1 MIIDKTQQPLA
12 ICGWGCRQVSL
23 QQFQKTTNEKGKNN
37 QYEDKWHS
45 RESLSLFY
53 FIFFTKDQPA
63 SHKSFI
69 VALLFC
75 FYKLWLRTRSLRRQ
89 LSLTVTY
96 CTPSPSVTLL
106 CVSQSSVLP
115 HTQTYK
121 HKLLA
126 CGAPVIFL
134 VNVVYRI
141 CRAAACKWKVARL
154 TRLAIC
160 IW

>member
-1 MIIDKTQQPLA
+1 MWVRLWAGLPPTDSKKQQIKKEKT
-12 ICGWGCRQVSL
+12 ISME
-23 QQFQKTTNEKGKNN
+23 TNGIFT
-37 QYEDKWHS
+37 
-45 RESLSLFY
+45 ESLGL
-53 FIFFTKDQPA
+53 IFFSKDQPA
-63 SHKSFI
+63 SHKSFT

-89 LSLTVTY
+89 LNLTVTY